1 MKSRDKNMIS
11 GYIGRLH
18 TWIIASF
25 VLAVTI
31 SALITMGGITP
42 RATITICFV
51 ESDAAP
57 IPAHAAALERLLSES
72 TQQPVRISP
81 APHAGGC
88 DLVIMPTIDWLSG
101 AHDFEGTPIYSLAA
115 SADRNDE
122 SVIVTLRDDADGERG
137 SVTAATVTFTNSRSI
152 NGFWN
157 QLEFLRENDIHLPA
171 DLDSFRFA
179 GNDDRAGERAIVAV
193 LSGGARFGAC
203 RANILRNLE
212 DAGTLPP
219 DRLAIVAG
227 RPALPD
233 VLIISSR
240 DGATHYRAILDRA
253 RSICSSG
260 GAIGSEETPD
270 IIIEALSPAVLEY
283 LRSIER
289 LMGNYRGQF

>member
-11 GYIGRLH
+11 GYIGRSH

-25 VLAVTI
+25 VLAVTV

-42 RATITICFV
+42 RTAITMCLV

-72 TQQPVRISP
+72 TRQPVRISP
-81 APHAGGC
+81 APGAAGC
-88 DLVIMPTIDWLSG
+88 DLMIVPTIDWLSG
-101 AHDFEGTPIYSLAA
+101 AQAFEGIPIYSLAA

-122 SVIVTLRDDADGERG
+122 AVIVTLRDDAGGEIA
-137 SVTAATVTFTNSRSI
+137 SVSAAAVQFTNSRSI

-157 QLEFLRENDIHLPA
+157 QLEFLKENDIHLPA
-171 DLDSFRFA
+171 GLDSFRFA
-179 GNDDRAGERAIVAV
+179 GSDDRAGERAIVAV
-193 LSGGARFGAC
+193 LSGSARFGAC
-203 RANILRNLE
+203 RANMLRNLE

-227 RPALPD
+227 RPALPE

-240 DGATHYRAILDRA
+240 DGATHYRAILDQA

-260 GAIGSEETPD
+260 GTIGSEGTPG
-270 IIIEALSPAVLEY
+270 IVIEAVSPATLEY